1 MTNNLTYE
9 RRYLLLEYT
18 QRGRT
23 SIKAVS
29 KPTPI
34 FMSPCETLEL
44 GSFFYAVKTLCAV
57 WLRSWGFLEPGESLK
72 PWAAPVALSEIY
84 FTIFL
89 SSHILYVTRAL
100 RRDEFVIGV
109 ILCKMIWGIGPQT
122 TFLCV
127 AHLFTL
133 LPIKYTSC
141 GAQFNC
147 VPHIPPWGVG
157 YWHL

>member
-44 GSFFYAVKTLCAV
+44 GSFYAVKTLCAV

-72 PWAAPVALSEIY
+72 P
-84 FTIFL
+84 
-89 SSHILYVTRAL
+89 
-100 RRDEFVIGV
+100 
-109 ILCKMIWGIGPQT
+109 
-122 TFLCV
+122 
-127 AHLFTL
+127 
-133 LPIKYTSC
+133 
-141 GAQFNC
+141 
-147 VPHIPPWGVG
+147 
-157 YWHL
+157 